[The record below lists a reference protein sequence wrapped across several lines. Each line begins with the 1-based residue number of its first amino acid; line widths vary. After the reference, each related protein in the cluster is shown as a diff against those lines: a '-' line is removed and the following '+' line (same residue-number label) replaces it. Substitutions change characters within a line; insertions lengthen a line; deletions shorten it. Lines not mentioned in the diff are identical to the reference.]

1 MSAFLLG
8 SVFRGLSRAGWLGAK
23 TLTFGQETGAAPDEV
38 ACLTSMHDSI
48 SREVIRDAHLQAVG
62 PGEQGAFGHPD
73 RGPLPDERGPHARP
87 EEGRDLVQSALLVCR
102 SNHKV
107 RFDARSRNLS
117 PKFLLPLFQVVHG
130 LRDERGRRPPR
141 STGCASRGEQK
152 LGLQQG
158 KSKLISLL

>member
-1 MSAFLLG
+1 MTEEVPMSAFLLG
-8 SVFRGLSRAGWLGAK
+8 LVFRGLSRAGWLGAK
-23 TLTFGQETGAAPDEV
+23 TLTFGRRQETGAALDEV

-117 PKFLLPLFQVVHG
+117 
-130 LRDERGRRPPR
+130 
-141 STGCASRGEQK
+141 
-152 LGLQQG
+152 
-158 KSKLISLL
+158 SKLLLLSSGCTWTTR